1 MNENNQMP
9 RVVEIDIIE
18 DYRAILKWMFRLLV
32 FVLILWAATIGLFVW
47 YLNQYDFVSYTQDGD
62 GYNNINNRVQGDVIN
77 GAESESENPQGQGEG
92 DSRP

>member
-1 MNENNQMP
+1 MNENNKTP

-77 GAESESENPQGQGEG
+77 GAESESENPQGEGEG

>member
-1 MNENNQMP
+1 MNENNKTP

-18 DYRAILKWMFRLLV
+18 DYRAILKWLFRLLV

-62 GYNNINNRVQGDVIN
+62 GYNNINNHVQGGVIN

>member
-1 MNENNQMP
+1 MNENNKTP

-18 DYRAILKWMFRLLV
+18 DYRTVRNWLFGLLV

-77 GAESESENPQGQGEG
+77 GAESESENPQGEGEG

>member
-1 MNENNQMP
+1 MNENNKTP

-18 DYRAILKWMFRLLV
+18 DYRAILKWLFRLLV

-62 GYNNINNRVQGDVIN
+62 GYNNLNNRVQGDVIN
-77 GAESESENPQGQGEG
+77 GAESESENPQGQGEW

>member
-1 MNENNQMP
+1 MNENNKTP

-18 DYRAILKWMFRLLV
+18 DYRAILKWLFRLLV

-77 GAESESENPQGQGEG
+77 GAESESENPQGEGEG

>member
-1 MNENNQMP
+1 MNENNKTP

-18 DYRAILKWMFRLLV
+18 DYRTILKWLFRLLV

-77 GAESESENPQGQGEG
+77 GAESESENPQGEGEG

>member
-1 MNENNQMP
+1 MNENNKTP

-18 DYRAILKWMFRLLV
+18 DYRAILKWLFRLLV

>member
-1 MNENNQMP
+1 MNENNKTP

-18 DYRAILKWMFRLLV
+18 DYRTVRNWLFGLLV

-62 GYNNINNRVQGDVIN
+62 GYNNINNHVQGDVIN

>member
-9 RVVEIDIIE
+9 RVVEIDIIK
-18 DYRAILKWMFRLLV
+18 DYRTVRNWLFGLLA

>member
-1 MNENNQMP
+1 MNENNKTP

-77 GAESESENPQGQGEG
+77 GAESESENPQGEGEG
-92 DSRP
+92 GSRP

>member
-1 MNENNQMP
+1 MNENNKTP